1 VYKNVLTEKQPF
13 VNYCGMKTKTIKVEI
28 FLNEFTNK
36 YQIEPGFNFICVSW
50 VMEYFGYKTLPKKA
64 IFYIQENPKSPF
76 SVDASLD
83 WFYNDVRQG
92 DIHLKL
98 AQLLDKAG
106 LIGKRIDLWMEEVK

>member
-1 VYKNVLTEKQPF
+1 MYKNVLTEKQPF
-13 VNYCGMKTKTIKVEI
+13 VNYWGMKTKTIKVEI

-76 SVDASLD
+76 SVDASKD
-83 WFYNDVRQG
+83 WFYNDARQG
-92 DIHLKL
+92 DTHLKL
-98 AQLLDKAG
+98 AQLLNKAD